1 MTRAIILAAG
11 QGTRLRP
18 LTNNKPKCLVLL
30 QGKTFLER
38 QVNVLKRAGVKDLL
52 VVGGYREDLIKEAG
66 FNCMVNPK
74 YESTN
79 MVETLFSAKEKML
92 DSTIVSYGDIIFEK
106 NVLESLIN
114 SPNDI
119 SVIVDKQWKKLW
131 GKRFQDPLSDAESL
145 IIEDGCIVE
154 IGQKVNSYEKICGQY
169 IGLMKFQGSGIDL
182 IKRHYEEAK
191 NQANTG
197 TNPLNASLPFEKS
210 YLTDFL
216 YSLIR
221 GGATIKA
228 VPVNNGWLE
237 IDTLSD
243 LDLYEFL
250 YKKGELADFLDMRG
264 YE

>member
-1 MTRAIILAAG
+1 MNAIILAAG
-11 QGTRLRP
+11 KGERLQP
-18 LTNNKPKCLVLL
+18 LTNDKPKCLVELFGKSLL
-30 QGKTFLER
+30 EWQIEAFQSSGITD
-38 QVNVLKRAGVKDLL
+38 VTIVS
-52 VVGGYREDLIKEAG
+52 GYKSDLINFPEITILKNE
-66 FNCMVNPK
+66 K

-119 SVIVDKQWKKLW
+119 SVIVDKQWKRLW
-131 GKRFQDPLSDAESL
+131 EKRFQDPLSDAESL

>member
-1 MTRAIILAAG
+1 LNAIILAAG
-11 QGTRLRP
+11 KGERLQP
-18 LTNNKPKCLVLL
+18 LTNDKPKCLVELFGKSLL
-30 QGKTFLER
+30 EWQIEAFQSSGITDITI
-38 QVNVLKRAGVKDLL
+38 VS
-52 VVGGYREDLIKEAG
+52 GYKSDLINFPEITILKNE
-66 FNCMVNPK
+66 K

-119 SVIVDKQWKKLW
+119 SVIVDKQWKRLW
-131 GKRFQDPLSDAESL
+131 EKRFQDPLSDAESL

>member
-1 MTRAIILAAG
+1 MNAIILAAG
-11 QGTRLRP
+11 KGERLQP
-18 LTNNKPKCLVLL
+18 LTNDKPKCLVELFGKSLL
-30 QGKTFLER
+30 EWQIATF
-38 QVNVLKRAGVKDLL
+38 QNSGITDITIVS
-52 VVGGYREDLIKEAG
+52 GYKSDLINFPEITILKNE
-66 FNCMVNPK
+66 K

-119 SVIVDKQWKKLW
+119 SVIVDKQWKRLW

>member
-1 MTRAIILAAG
+1 MNAIILAAG
-11 QGTRLRP
+11 KGERLQP
-18 LTNNKPKCLVLL
+18 LTNDKPKCLVELFGKSLL
-30 QGKTFLER
+30 EWQIEAFQSSGITDITI
-38 QVNVLKRAGVKDLL
+38 VS
-52 VVGGYREDLIKEAG
+52 GYKSDLINFPEITILKNE
-66 FNCMVNPK
+66 K

-119 SVIVDKQWKKLW
+119 SVIVDKQWKRLW
-131 GKRFQDPLSDAESL
+131 EKRFQDPLSDAESL

-182 IKRHYEEAK
+182 IKKHYEEAK

>member
-1 MTRAIILAAG
+1 LNAIILAAG
-11 QGTRLRP
+11 KGERLQP
-18 LTNNKPKCLVLL
+18 LTNDKPKCLVELFGKSLL
-30 QGKTFLER
+30 EWQIEAFHSSGITDITI
-38 QVNVLKRAGVKDLL
+38 VS
-52 VVGGYREDLIKEAG
+52 GYKSDLINFPEITILKNE
-66 FNCMVNPK
+66 K

-92 DSTIVSYGDIIFEK
+92 NSTIISYGDIIFEK

-119 SVIVDKQWKKLW
+119 SVIVDKQWKRLW
-131 GKRFQDPLSDAESL
+131 EKRFQDPLSDAESL
-145 IIEDGCIVE
+145 IIEDGYIVE

>member
-1 MTRAIILAAG
+1 
-11 QGTRLRP
+11 
-18 LTNNKPKCLVLL
+18 
-30 QGKTFLER
+30 
-38 QVNVLKRAGVKDLL
+38 
-52 VVGGYREDLIKEAG
+52 
-66 FNCMVNPK
+66 
-74 YESTN
+74 
-79 MVETLFSAKEKML
+79 
-92 DSTIVSYGDIIFEK
+92 
-106 NVLESLIN
+106 
-114 SPNDI
+114 
-119 SVIVDKQWKKLW
+119 
-131 GKRFQDPLSDAESL
+131 
-145 IIEDGCIVE
+145 
-154 IGQKVNSYEKICGQY
+154 
-169 IGLMKFQGSGIDL
+169 MKFQGSGIDL

>member
-1 MTRAIILAAG
+1 MNAIILAAG
-11 QGTRLRP
+11 KGERLQP
-18 LTNNKPKCLVLL
+18 LTNDKPKCLVELFGKSLL
-30 QGKTFLER
+30 EWQIEAFQSSGITDITI
-38 QVNVLKRAGVKDLL
+38 VS
-52 VVGGYREDLIKEAG
+52 GYKSDLINFPEITILKNE
-66 FNCMVNPK
+66 K

-119 SVIVDKQWKKLW
+119 SVIVDKQWKRLW

>member
-1 MTRAIILAAG
+1 MNAIILAAG
-11 QGTRLRP
+11 KGERLQP
-18 LTNNKPKCLVLL
+18 LTNDKPKCLVELFGKSLL
-30 QGKTFLER
+30 EWQIEAFQSSGITDITI
-38 QVNVLKRAGVKDLL
+38 VS
-52 VVGGYREDLIKEAG
+52 GYKSDLINFPEITILKNE
-66 FNCMVNPK
+66 K

-119 SVIVDKQWKKLW
+119 SVIVDKQWKRLW
-131 GKRFQDPLSDAESL
+131 RKRFQDPLSDAESL

>member
-1 MTRAIILAAG
+1 MNAIILAAG
-11 QGTRLRP
+11 KGERLQP
-18 LTNNKPKCLVLL
+18 LTNDKPKCLIELFGKSLL
-30 QGKTFLER
+30 EWQIEAFQRSGITDITI
-38 QVNVLKRAGVKDLL
+38 VS
-52 VVGGYREDLIKEAG
+52 GYKSDLIN
-66 FNCMVNPK
+66 FPK
-74 YESTN
+74 TTILKNEKYDSTN
-79 MVETLFSAKEKML
+79 MVETMFSAKEKIL
-92 DSTIVSYGDIIFEK
+92 DSTIISYGDIIFEK

-131 GKRFQDPLSDAESL
+131 EKRFEDPLSDAESL
-145 IIEDGCIVE
+145 VIEDEHIIE

-169 IGLMKFQGSGIDL
+169 IGLMKFQGSSIDL
-182 IKRHYEEAK
+182 IKKHYDEAK
-191 NQANTG
+191 NQATTG
-197 TNPLNASLPFEKS
+197 TNPLNNSLPFEKS

-221 GGATIKA
+221 SGILIKA

-250 YKKGELADFLDMRG
+250 YKKGELTDFFDMHG

>member
-1 MTRAIILAAG
+1 MNAIILAAG
-11 QGTRLRP
+11 KGERLQP
-18 LTNNKPKCLVLL
+18 LTNDKPKCLVELFGKSLL
-30 QGKTFLER
+30 EWQIEAFHSSGITDITI
-38 QVNVLKRAGVKDLL
+38 VS
-52 VVGGYREDLIKEAG
+52 GYKSDLINFPEITILKNE
-66 FNCMVNPK
+66 K

-92 DSTIVSYGDIIFEK
+92 NSTIISYGDIIFEK

-119 SVIVDKQWKKLW
+119 SVIVDKQWKRLW
-131 GKRFQDPLSDAESL
+131 EKRFQDPLSDAESL
-145 IIEDGCIVE
+145 IIEDGYIVE

>member
-1 MTRAIILAAG
+1 MNAIILAAG
-11 QGTRLRP
+11 KGERLQP
-18 LTNNKPKCLVLL
+18 LTNDKPKCLVELFGKSLL
-30 QGKTFLER
+30 EWQIEAFQSSGITDITI
-38 QVNVLKRAGVKDLL
+38 VS
-52 VVGGYREDLIKEAG
+52 GYKSDLINFPEITILKNE
-66 FNCMVNPK
+66 K

-119 SVIVDKQWKKLW
+119 SVIVDKQWKRLW

-182 IKRHYEEAK
+182 IKRHYEKAK

-221 GGATIKA
+221 DGVTIKS

-237 IDTLSD
+237 VDTLSD

>member
-1 MTRAIILAAG
+1 MNAIILAAG
-11 QGTRLRP
+11 KGERLQP
-18 LTNNKPKCLVLL
+18 LTNDKPKCLVELFGKSLL
-30 QGKTFLER
+30 EWQIKAFQNSGITDITI
-38 QVNVLKRAGVKDLL
+38 VS
-52 VVGGYREDLIKEAG
+52 GYKSDLINFPEITILKNE
-66 FNCMVNPK
+66 K

-119 SVIVDKQWKKLW
+119 SVIVDKQWKRLW
-131 GKRFQDPLSDAESL
+131 EKRFQDPLSDAESL

>member
-1 MTRAIILAAG
+1 MNAIILAAG
-11 QGTRLRP
+11 KGERLQP
-18 LTNNKPKCLVLL
+18 LTNDKPKCLVELFGKSLL
-30 QGKTFLER
+30 EWQIEAFQSSGITDITI
-38 QVNVLKRAGVKDLL
+38 VS
-52 VVGGYREDLIKEAG
+52 GYKSDLINFPEITILKNE
-66 FNCMVNPK
+66 K

-119 SVIVDKQWKKLW
+119 SVIVDKQWKRLW
-131 GKRFQDPLSDAESL
+131 EKRFQDPLSDAESL

>member
-1 MTRAIILAAG
+1 MNAIILAAG
-11 QGTRLRP
+11 KGERLQP
-18 LTNNKPKCLVLL
+18 LTNDKPKCLVELFGKSLL
-30 QGKTFLER
+30 EWQIEAFQSSGITDITI
-38 QVNVLKRAGVKDLL
+38 VS
-52 VVGGYREDLIKEAG
+52 GYKSDLINFPEITILKNE
-66 FNCMVNPK
+66 K

-119 SVIVDKQWKKLW
+119 SVIVDKQWKRLW
-131 GKRFQDPLSDAESL
+131 EKRFQDPLSDAESL
-145 IIEDGCIVE
+145 VIEDGYIVE

-250 YKKGELADFLDMRG
+250 YKKGELVDFLDIHG

>member
-1 MTRAIILAAG
+1 MNAIILAAG
-11 QGTRLRP
+11 KGERLQP
-18 LTNNKPKCLVLL
+18 LTNNKPKCLVELFEKSLL
-30 QGKTFLER
+30 EWQIKIFQNSGIPDITI
-38 QVNVLKRAGVKDLL
+38 VS
-52 VVGGYREDLIKEAG
+52 GYKSDLIN
-66 FNCMVNPK
+66 FPK
-74 YESTN
+74 VTILKNEKYDSTN
-79 MVETLFSAKEKML
+79 MVETLFCAKEKML

-119 SVIVDKQWKKLW
+119 SVIVDKQWKRLW
-131 GKRFQDPLSDAESL
+131 EKRFQDPLSDAESL

-237 IDTLSD
+237 VDTLSD

-250 YKKGELADFLDMRG
+250 YKKGELVDFLDIQKH
-264 YE
+264 E

>member
-1 MTRAIILAAG
+1 MNAIILAAG
-11 QGTRLRP
+11 KGERLQP
-18 LTNNKPKCLVLL
+18 LTNDKPKCLVELFGKSLL
-30 QGKTFLER
+30 EWQIKAFQSSGITDITI
-38 QVNVLKRAGVKDLL
+38 VS
-52 VVGGYREDLIKEAG
+52 GYKSDLINFPEITILKNE
-66 FNCMVNPK
+66 K

-119 SVIVDKQWKKLW
+119 SVIVDKQWKRLW
-131 GKRFQDPLSDAESL
+131 EKRFQDPLSDAESL

>member
-1 MTRAIILAAG
+1 MNAIILAAG
-11 QGTRLRP
+11 KGERLQP
-18 LTNNKPKCLVLL
+18 LTNDKPKCLVELFGKSLL
-30 QGKTFLER
+30 EWQIEAFQSSGITDITI
-38 QVNVLKRAGVKDLL
+38 VS
-52 VVGGYREDLIKEAG
+52 GYKSDLINFPEITILKNE
-66 FNCMVNPK
+66 K

-119 SVIVDKQWKKLW
+119 SVIVDKQWKRLW
-131 GKRFQDPLSDAESL
+131 EKRFQDPLSDAESL
-145 IIEDGCIVE
+145 IIEDGCIDE

>member
-1 MTRAIILAAG
+1 MNAIILAAG
-11 QGTRLRP
+11 KGERLQP
-18 LTNNKPKCLVLL
+18 LTNDKPKCLVELFGKSLL
-30 QGKTFLER
+30 EWQIEAFQSSGITDITI
-38 QVNVLKRAGVKDLL
+38 VS
-52 VVGGYREDLIKEAG
+52 GYKSDLINFPEITILKNE
-66 FNCMVNPK
+66 K

-119 SVIVDKQWKKLW
+119 SVIVDKQWKRLW

-250 YKKGELADFLDMRG
+250 YKKGELVDFLDMRG

>member
-1 MTRAIILAAG
+1 MNAIILAAG
-11 QGTRLRP
+11 KGERLQP
-18 LTNNKPKCLVLL
+18 LTNDKPKCLVELFGKSLL
-30 QGKTFLER
+30 EWQIEAFQSSGITDITI
-38 QVNVLKRAGVKDLL
+38 VS
-52 VVGGYREDLIKEAG
+52 GYKSDLINFPEITILKNE
-66 FNCMVNPK
+66 K

-119 SVIVDKQWKKLW
+119 SVIVDKQWKRLW
-131 GKRFQDPLSDAESL
+131 EKRFQDPLSDAESL

-221 GGATIKA
+221 SGATIKA